1 MFVSH
6 RQEPVT
12 QTTSQRRLAAIFAAD
27 VVGYSRLMGVDEV
40 MTLRRLRE
48 YRDAMSG
55 RIAARGGRVVNTSG
69 DALLAEFASVVDAI
83 ECAVESQID
92 IAERNADV
100 DEQQCLRFR
109 IGVHLGDVL
118 VEDDDIF
125 GDGVNIAARL
135 EALAP
140 AGGVCLSGT
149 VYDVVHRRIDLVY
162 QSYGE

>member
-92 IAERNADV
+92 IAEGNADV
-100 DEQQCLRFR
+100 DEQQCPRFR